1 MTQKGLLAIEQATI
15 GWQQMIQSTQQVT
28 ATTVDQMSN
37 FLMKIYQDTEAA
49 LDHLMDERPGSG
61 ASNYSTKVQI
71 WETNFNKVSQG
82 WSNEQSTIKTPV
94 DSDSQGLQSLGNDSQ
109 EASNIVSKVTE
120 VMGTLSNLLQ
130 SVL

>member
-49 LDHLMDERPGSG
+49 LDHLMDKRPGSG

-109 EASNIVSKVTE
+109 EASSIVSKVTE